1 MHVVQFNVL
10 GFVDMILRL
19 SLLLL
24 IRVAGLNVFASNTD
38 VQLILQIVPV
48 NDPNCVGGPVAGLTN
63 TSVLVQYMLRGGGDD
78 NTEWRCLADI
88 SLNETFNETLLVE
101 DVDDPMQFR
110 LVQLE
115 HGGGVCNCWDI
126 EIFRLRAID
135 VDDNM
140 RTLLMI
146 TDFDFSQTDVVNK
159 YLCNR
164 SGPGVVPGSR
174 ICGGDRGRDARG
186 IVTKVFNIDDNNG
199 VVSVDNNECPDNP
212 GRGLVSSSSME
223 SIRIDDSTCDN
234 PRM

>member
-1 MHVVQFNVL
+1 MVQFNVL

-63 TSVLVQYMLRGGGDD
+63 TSVLVQYRLRPGD
-78 NTEWRCLADI
+78 NTQWIYLADI
-88 SLNETFNETLLVE
+88 GLNETFDGTLQAI
-101 DVDDPMQFR
+101 DVQDRIQFR
-110 LVQLE
+110 LLQLE

-126 EIFRLRAID
+126 ESFRLRD
-135 VDDNM
+135 VDGNSQ
-140 RTLLMI
+140 LMA
-146 TDFDFSQTDVVNK
+146 FDFNQTDVVDQ

-164 SGPGVVPGSR
+164 SGPGVIPGSR

-186 IVTKVFNIDDNNG
+186 IVTKVFNIANNG
-199 VVSVDNNECPDNP
+199 GVSVDDECPDNP
-212 GRGLVSSSSME
+212 GGGLVSTMD
-223 SIRIDDSTCDN
+223 SIRVDDITCDS
-234 PRM
+234 RM

>member
-63 TSVLVQYMLRGGGDD
+63 TSVLVQYRLRPGD
-78 NTEWRCLADI
+78 NTQWIYLADI
-88 SLNETFNETLLVE
+88 GLNETFDGTLQAI
-101 DVDDPMQFR
+101 DVQDRIQFR
-110 LVQLE
+110 LLQLE

-126 EIFRLRAID
+126 ESFRLRD
-135 VDDNM
+135 VDGNSQ
-140 RTLLMI
+140 LMA
-146 TDFDFSQTDVVNK
+146 FDFNQTDVVDQ

-174 ICGGDRGRDARG
+174 ICGGDRGRDARE

-223 SIRIDDSTCDN
+223 SIRIDDSTCNN